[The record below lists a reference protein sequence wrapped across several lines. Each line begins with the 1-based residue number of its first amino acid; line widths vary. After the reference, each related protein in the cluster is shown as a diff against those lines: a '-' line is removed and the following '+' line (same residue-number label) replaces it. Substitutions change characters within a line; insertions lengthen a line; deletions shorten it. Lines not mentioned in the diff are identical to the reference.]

1 MARMNTSIFYP
12 LSLQAHLH
20 IRRVAAQH
28 LQCPLSTWT
37 RRLSL
42 AANRRAPFPPNLGYQ
57 SALLRLVT
65 GERMG
70 RPTESSSLSES
81 LSLSHHDSA
90 PQDMFSTICLYFLSG
105 SLWLNA
111 CKAVNKAA
119 SLHSTLSHQFTI
131 YHFIIFT
138 FFSAAE
144 PCNLKSFCLCL
155 FFIFS
160 LSFCFSDLSLTALP
174 LLDLHLELS
183 PSSSL

>member
-1 MARMNTSIFYP
+1 MARMNTSIFLYP

-20 IRRVAAQH
+20 IQRVAAQH
-28 LQCPLSTWT
+28 LPTCPLSTWT
-37 RRLSL
+37 RRLSP
-42 AANRRAPFPPNLGYQ
+42 AANRRAPFPPNLGSQ

-81 LSLSHHDSA
+81 LSRHDSA
-90 PQDMFSTICLYFLSG
+90 PQDMFSTSCLYFLSG

-111 CKAVNKAA
+111 CKAVNKAI
-119 SLHSTLSHQFTI
+119 SLHLTLSHQFTI
-131 YHFIIFT
+131 YHFIIFS

-155 FFIFS
+155 FLFFPSYSASQI
-160 LSFCFSDLSLTALP
+160 CP
-174 LLDLHLELS
+174 LLLFLC
-183 PSSSL
+183 